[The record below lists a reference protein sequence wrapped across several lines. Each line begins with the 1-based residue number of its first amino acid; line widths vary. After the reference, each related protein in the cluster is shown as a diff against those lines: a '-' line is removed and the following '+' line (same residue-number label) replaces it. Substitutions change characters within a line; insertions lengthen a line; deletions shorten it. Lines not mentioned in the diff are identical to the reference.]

1 MGDSGNARLDA
12 ISTAPVASSPPDDGR
27 EERLV
32 AAAVAGD
39 AAAFA
44 ALYDLHLDRVYRYG
58 YYRTGNRPDAE
69 DLAQQTFLLAWRAI
83 RRYRPGRAPFA
94 AWLLAISHNVAA
106 SHFRGPRAAATLD
119 PAARAAAG
127 ADPAAAL
134 EASAAREGVR
144 RALLRLRPD
153 HQRVVLLRF
162 IGGCSVAEVAAATGK
177 TENHVRVT
185 QHRALARLRRLL
197 AERAPAPRPGERPA
211 LARLGRAVAASGD
224 LISTAL
230 PRSLH

>member
-1 MGDSGNARLDA
+1 
-12 ISTAPVASSPPDDGR
+12 
-27 EERLV
+27 V

-44 ALYDLHLDRVYRYG
+44 ALYDVHLDRVYRYC

-69 DLAQQTFLLAWRAI
+69 DLAQQTFLNAWRAI

-94 AWLLAISHNVAA
+94 AWLLAISHNVTA
-106 SHFRGPRAAATLD
+106 SHFRRPRATAAPDL
-119 PAARAAAG
+119 AARAAER

-134 EASAAREGVR
+134 EASAAREEVH

-177 TENHVRVT
+177 TENHVRLT

-197 AERAPAPRPGERPA
+197 EAPASRPG
-211 LARLGRAVAASGD
+211 GRMVQEGLRNAGASVAALLGAAASRFHD
-224 LISTAL
+224 
-230 PRSLH
+230 